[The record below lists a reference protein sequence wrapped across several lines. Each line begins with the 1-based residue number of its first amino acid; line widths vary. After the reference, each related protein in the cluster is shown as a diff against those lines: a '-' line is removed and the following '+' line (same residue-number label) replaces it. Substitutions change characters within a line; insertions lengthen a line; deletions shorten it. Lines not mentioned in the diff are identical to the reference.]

1 MAWGDL
7 LSSQERHGEGTGPGP
22 KPSYTHPVPR
32 LASLAPSLLALTALG
47 CNQLTASPEPM
58 GEPAALGGACEPAPV
73 ATGTAVGDIS
83 PNLIAVDQYGE
94 TIDLYEDLCDRH
106 VILVRAGFD

>member
-1 MAWGDL
+1 MYRRSAYL
-7 LSSQERHGEGTGPGP
+7 VPG
-22 KPSYTHPVPR
+22 
-32 LASLAPSLLALTALG
+32 LLALAALG

-58 GEPAALGGACEPAPV
+58 GEPAELGGACEQMPV

-94 TIDLYEDLCDRH
+94 TINLYEDLCDRH